1 MLLRMVAA
9 GLILIS
15 GPIPELVKK
24 AHPFRCELI
33 EA

>member
-1 MLLRMVAA
+1 MMVRMVAA
-9 GLILIS
+9 CLILIS